1 MKYSKKELEPKF
13 RQYYLDITQRV
24 ASLSTCKRANVG
36 AVIVKDNKIISTGYN
51 GSVRGTEHCT
61 DVGCLMV
68 DNHCMRCL
76 HAEVNAIAFAEKDD
90 LKRATLFCTHKPC
103 LSCFNLLA
111 QVGITDVVYLNDYG
125 KHEGEVAE
133 YYYKVK
139 RARGISF
146 HKGDTD
152 YY

>member
-1 MKYSKKELEPKF
+1 MRYAKKELEPKF
-13 RQYYLDITQRV
+13 RQYYIGITEQI
-24 ASLSTCKRANVG
+24 ASLSTCKRAQVG
-36 AVIVKDNKIISTGYN
+36 CVIVKDNKIISTGYN
-51 GSVRGTEHCT
+51 GSVRGASHCS

-68 DNHCMRCL
+68 DDHCMRCI
-76 HAEVNAIAFAEKDD
+76 HSETNAIAFAEKDD

-111 QVGITDVVYLNDYG
+111 QVGITDVVYINDYG
-125 KHEGEVAE
+125 KSEPKVEE
-133 YYYKVK
+133 YYWQIK
-139 RARGISF
+139 RTRGITF